1 MKENLKVGIFTEN
14 INDYRQQEKIDHP
27 LENIIFIT
35 IAAVISGADYWQEI
49 EDFGNAKKAWLGKYL
64 NLENGIPSHD
74 TIARFFQMI
83 KPKEFQNAFLTWVNA
98 IIENKGADF
107 IAIDGKTLRGSY
119 NKKDEKAAIHMVSA
133 WSNLNSY
140 VLGQLKT
147 EEKSNEITAIPEL
160 LKLID
165 IEESIVTIDA
175 MGTQKK
181 IASEIKKQKGDY
193 ILQVKGNQP
202 TLEKEIVEIFE
213 KHLDSDNV
221 KSYIE
226 TSDKKDHGRLET
238 RKYYITDYIKNIS
251 KKDDWN
257 GLNAIGMTESTRI
270 IDGKISTK
278 RKYYIC
284 SIAPN
289 VITFANASRQHWGI
303 ENKLH
308 WVLDVAFNEDQSRI
322 RSGYA
327 PENLATIKHLALGM
341 LKKETASKKSI
352 ARKRYSCALD
362 DKFLEKI
369 MKI

>member
-1 MKENLKVGIFTEN
+1 
-14 INDYRQQEKIDHP
+14 
-27 LENIIFIT
+27 
-35 IAAVISGADYWQEI
+35 
-49 EDFGNAKKAWLGKYL
+49 
-64 NLENGIPSHD
+64 
-74 TIARFFQMI
+74 MI
-83 KPKEFQNAFLTWVNA
+83 KPKEFQNAFLAWINA
-98 IIENKGADF
+98 IIRNKGADF

-160 LKLID
+160 LKLVD

-181 IASEIKKQKGDY
+181 IVSEIKKQKGDY

-202 TLEKEIVEIFE
+202 TLEKEIVEVFE
-213 KHLDSDNV
+213 KHLDSNNI

-226 TSDKKDHGRLET
+226 TSDKKNHGRLET
-238 RKYYITDYIKNIS
+238 RKYYITDYIENIS

-270 IDGKISTK
+270 IDGEISTQ

-289 VITFANASRQHWGI
+289 VVTFANASRQHWGI
-303 ENKLH
+303 YYN
-308 WVLDVAFNEDQSRI
+308 FC
-322 RSGYA
+322 
-327 PENLATIKHLALGM
+327 
-341 LKKETASKKSI
+341 KS
-352 ARKRYSCALD
+352 
-362 DKFLEKI
+362 
-369 MKI
+369 